1 MIRDTYKEEFILKQL
16 LKWAVICFAAIVL
29 VSCNTTNKNEDPNEE
44 NKIEAENAGNSEVLQ
59 QENNINEPKNPDA
72 PLIDTDKAINQREAL
87 INLFEAAKDEPIISI
102 LEPGDDYMNVSMFNS
117 PQDEKQPISVET
129 SIDVTDVLVQ
139 LLQSPV
145 LTEYGIE
152 TFMEENESE
161 ATNIKEFSENGKEG
175 VYYQSDEGVYGMA
188 FEFDGRLY
196 NPHISNVQSTED
208 KEKMQTLLQLMTK
221 SMNTENEGAYNPIYD
236 HFTIDLNEVKFP
248 SFNEERVEMESIGVL
263 NNPSEV
269 PSSRHTNEVRAFY
282 HIEHLTYVFHVR
294 AEQLDIYDED
304 SKETESLKA
313 DDGTEVIKHMSIND
327 EGEVI
332 DTSYEWKDGSY
343 YYVINTSDT
352 EDLLSDDEILT
363 IIDSTINDERE
374 FDHLDS
380 FQNLDKDF
388 SLSKEEKELAK
399 IIKEFA
405 S

>member
-1 MIRDTYKEEFILKQL
+1 MKQL
-16 LKWAVICFAAIVL
+16 LKWVVISFAVMML
-29 VSCNTTNKNEDPNEE
+29 VSCNITNENEKPNEK
-44 NKIEAENAGNSEVLQ
+44 NNIEAENAGNNEVLQ
-59 QENNINEPKNPDA
+59 QENSIIEPKNPDA
-72 PLIDTDKAINQREAL
+72 PLIDTDKSINQREAL
-87 INLFEAAKDEPIISI
+87 LNLFEAAKDEPIISI
-102 LEPGDDYMNVSMFNS
+102 LEPGDDYMNINMFNR
-117 PQDEKQPISVET
+117 PLEEKQPISVET

-139 LLQSPV
+139 LLQSSV
-145 LTEYGIE
+145 LTEYGID
-152 TFMEENESE
+152 TFMEEDESE
-161 ATNIKEFSENGKEG
+161 ATNIEEFSENGKEG
-175 VYYQSDEGVYGMA
+175 VYYQTDDGVYGMA

-196 NPHISNVQSTED
+196 NPFISNVQSTED
-208 KEKMQTLLQLMTK
+208 KEKMQTLLKLMTK

-263 NNPSEV
+263 NNPSET

-282 HIEHLTYVFHVR
+282 NIEHLTYVFHIR
-294 AEQLDIYDED
+294 AEQLEIYDED

-313 DDGTEVIKHMSIND
+313 DNGTEVIKHMSIND
-327 EGEVI
+327 DGEVN

-363 IIDSTINDERE
+363 IIDSTIKDKRE
-374 FDHLDS
+374 FDHLNS

-388 SLSKEEKELAK
+388 SLSKEEKELAE